1 MSWNFIY
8 FEISLLKKVSHSKSL
23 HVKAYL
29 SCLELDT
36 CCFATEIFS
45 KMRNC
50 LKREFRDLGRVLLTG
65 PFVMAAC
72 NGTVS
77 NGKVVLVNEG

>member
-1 MSWNFIY
+1 M
-8 FEISLLKKVSHSKSL
+8 SHSKSL
-23 HVKAYL
+23 HVNSYL

-65 PFVMAAC
+65 PFVIAAC

-77 NGKVVLVNEG
+77 NEKVVLVNEGFKQLQQKIHV

>member
-1 MSWNFIY
+1 MLFCHRD
-8 FEISLLKKVSHSKSL
+8 FLKD
-23 HVKAYL
+23 
-29 SCLELDT
+29 E
-36 CCFATEIFS
+36 
-45 KMRNC
+45 NC

-77 NGKVVLVNEG
+77 NGKVVLVNEGFKQLQQKIHV